1 MGESG
6 GKEEEECKS
15 GPDLQVCSVK
25 KKWMGDVGNKDLQ
38 GSSMLF
44 QTMGSIKLNF
54 KLGVIMRLLPDVNTV
69 SVFKYRW
76 DQI

>member
-1 MGESG
+1 MGELG
-6 GKEEEECKS
+6 GKEEECKP

-44 QTMGSIKLNF
+44 
-54 KLGVIMRLLPDVNTV
+54 
-69 SVFKYRW
+69 
-76 DQI
+76 

>member
-6 GKEEEECKS
+6 GKEEEECKP

-25 KKWMGDVGNKDLQ
+25 KKWMGDVGNKDLE

-44 QTMGSIKLNF
+44 
-54 KLGVIMRLLPDVNTV
+54 
-69 SVFKYRW
+69 
-76 DQI
+76 